1 MKESIDASKKT
12 TSEAPDISAT
22 GSVIYLGS
30 LMNIP
35 QVLEQVS
42 KMESDSNAAL
52 QKVDV
57 LEAQLSNR

>member
-1 MKESIDASKKT
+1 MGG
-12 TSEAPDISAT
+12 APDISAA

-42 KMESDSNAAL
+42 RVEANCNAAL

-57 LEAQLSNR
+57 LEAQLSNC